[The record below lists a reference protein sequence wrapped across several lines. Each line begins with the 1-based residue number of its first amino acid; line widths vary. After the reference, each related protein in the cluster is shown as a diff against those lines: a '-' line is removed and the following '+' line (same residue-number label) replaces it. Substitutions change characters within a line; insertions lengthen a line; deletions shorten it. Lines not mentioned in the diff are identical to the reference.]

1 MFHDDNDQPDLPPS
15 HISVTLLAKSL
26 HLFPTKHASDV
37 LVQAFKVGV
46 YSIFPLINI
55 QKFRSDYDSFWACFD
70 PNRAMTPPSSLVQD
84 PTFTCLNFAVLFA
97 GASVA
102 TESAWSV
109 LELKDIERK
118 GMIDRLEK
126 ACHDSLAACKYTEHP
141 TLNTLAASLLVHHF
155 TKHEPLAVAAFIA
168 SIVRLA
174 QSMGLHQDHEEDNAL
189 IRESRRRI
197 WWHIV
202 WFDVQTSLATGLPTC
217 CGDALEKVPMIDPFI
232 AALPPQPGESETPV
246 ENRQSVILRVAI
258 GRYETARVQHH
269 FIQQFQNACHVSGD
283 KVIELSTTT
292 SVLCRRINKLI
303 LELHGMGTIVKSSD
317 HVRRDCFVSM
327 INATPESQGQFFDDL
342 KEGSVFS
349 WWADLVLVLLQSEAT
364 ITLQKYLLTTPDCRR
379 LASHMMWSE

>member
-1 MFHDDNDQPDLPPS
+1 MTSYPVKRPRLALSCLVCTRRKVRCGREQPHCSNCERLGETCVYNPGTRDPGTGRVLRAGDNEDSNDGEGPMPNTQKPGNHQSSLDMFFKAPEQGAPYDALALSRDRLSVRNAQFRYVGKSFWGFLNSHVCCVYHCKAESSSTPQERLTDSMFHDDNDQPDLPPS

-26 HLFPTKHASDV
+26 HLFPTKHASDA

-46 YSIFPLINI
+46 YTIFPLINI

-70 PNRAMTPPSSLVQD
+70 PNRAMTSPSSLVQD

-109 LELKDIERK
+109 PELKGIERK

-155 TKHEPLAVAAFIA
+155 TKHEPLAGAAFIA

-197 WWHIV
+197 WWHVV
-202 WFDVQTSLATGLPTC
+202 WYDVQTSLATGLPTC
-217 CGDALEKVPMIDPFI
+217 CGDALEKVAND
-232 AALPPQPGESETPV
+232 
-246 ENRQSVILRVAI
+246 
-258 GRYETARVQHH
+258 
-269 FIQQFQNACHVSGD
+269 
-283 KVIELSTTT
+283 
-292 SVLCRRINKLI
+292 
-303 LELHGMGTIVKSSD
+303 
-317 HVRRDCFVSM
+317 
-327 INATPESQGQFFDDL
+327 
-342 KEGSVFS
+342 
-349 WWADLVLVLLQSEAT
+349 
-364 ITLQKYLLTTPDCRR
+364 
-379 LASHMMWSE
+379 